1 MPHQNP
7 SNDQLRTLLTEGRTI
22 AMVGASSSPDKPS
35 HGIMKKMLA
44 AGYRVIPVNPRETEV
59 LGQKAFASLRE
70 IPEKVDIV
78 DVFRKASDIPSVVDD
93 VLASGAK
100 TIWVQLG
107 IYNEEAARYAE
118 EQGLTVVMDRCI
130 KVEHARFHGGLNL
143 MGFDTGVISAKKTGR

>member
-7 SNDQLRTLLTEGRTI
+7 NDDQLRKLLTEARTI

-59 LGQKAFASLRE
+59 LGQKAYASLRE

-78 DVFRKASDIPSVVDD
+78 DVFRRAEDTPSIADEAVAIKAQAIW
-93 VLASGAK
+93 LQSG
-100 TIWVQLG
+100 IS
-107 IYNEEAARYAE
+107 NEETARRAAA
-118 EQGLTVVMDRCI
+118 GGVVVVMDACI
-130 KVEHARFHGGLNL
+130 GVEHALLR
-143 MGFDTGVISAKKTGR
+143 IPPKT